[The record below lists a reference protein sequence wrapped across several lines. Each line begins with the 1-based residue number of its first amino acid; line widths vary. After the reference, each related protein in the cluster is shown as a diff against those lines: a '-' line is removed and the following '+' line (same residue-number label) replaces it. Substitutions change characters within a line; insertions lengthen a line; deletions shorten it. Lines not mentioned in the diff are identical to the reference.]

1 MTQEGKAISRSG
13 ALHASAAATVLLF
26 AYHVAGRGLFLVGFP
41 C

>member
-13 ALHASAAATVLLF
+13 SLHAPAVAVLVLVH
-26 AYHVAGRGLFLVGFP
+26 HVAGAARFLLVGLP